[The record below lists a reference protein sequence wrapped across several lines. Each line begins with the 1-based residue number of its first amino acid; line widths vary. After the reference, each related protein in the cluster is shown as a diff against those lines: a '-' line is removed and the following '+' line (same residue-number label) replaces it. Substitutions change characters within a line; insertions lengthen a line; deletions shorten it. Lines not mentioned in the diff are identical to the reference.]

1 MLSTLPSLMSRP
13 LMGTVRRAP
22 SMSSPSAGVP
32 TNYFTPNRSGPGCI
46 RRPYV
51 HVALVPFSARIMPP
65 HSLAHKAAQ
74 RRKAALYVLRYAAGG
89 VGLALT
95 FLAAPILYCDRES
108 RWNQVYA
115 RCIHSVCPAVT
126 SKAAPP
132 AAARPTPPE
141 NKTSSPASA
150 PIPPPPQ
157 SSVNF
162 YELTFGTVCG
172 ICAGVFVKKGAR
184 VIAFALGGVFVLLQV
199 SMVIRA
205 SRAAVRSTEMNFF
218 LSMQYLGSLSLVR
231 VDWNRAATRF
241 ENLFYRT
248 DASGLRRPPN
258 VGSLFRWIID
268 FLTADFQPRATFIAG
283 FGLGLRVG

>member
-1 MLSTLPSLMSRP
+1 MLPTLPSLMSRP

-32 TNYFTPNRSGPGCI
+32 TSYFTPNRSGPV

-51 HVALVPFSARIMPP
+51 HVAPVPFSARFMPP
-65 HSLAHKAAQ
+65 SSSAHKAAQ
-74 RRKAALYVLRYAAGG
+74 RRNTARYVLRYAAGG

-95 FLAAPILYCDRES
+95 FLAAPIIYCD
-108 RWNQVYA
+108 
-115 RCIHSVCPAVT
+115 PVT

-132 AAARPTPPE
+132 ATARPTPPD

-150 PIPPPPQ
+150 SIPPPPQ

-184 VIAFALGGVFVLLQV
+184 VVAFALGGVFVLL
-199 SMVIRA
+199 
-205 SRAAVRSTEMNFF
+205 
-218 LSMQYLGSLSLVR
+218 QYLGSLSLVR

-248 DASGLRRPPN
+248 DVSGVRRPPN